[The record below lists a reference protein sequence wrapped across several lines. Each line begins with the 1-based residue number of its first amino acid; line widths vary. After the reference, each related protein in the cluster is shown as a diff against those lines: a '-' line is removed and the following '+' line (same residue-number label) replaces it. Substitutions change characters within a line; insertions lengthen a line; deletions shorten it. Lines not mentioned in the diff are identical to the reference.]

1 MPWPLQAQAT
11 RGRTSKVAGR
21 TRRKRQSEPSPW
33 YTAGVRSYFV
43 DSMIESRRCRDKSQG
58 SVTRSEGQTGGR
70 WAPKIPEAEPVMEKG
85 NCLGLPTGV
94 QNVMSGGRE
103 SGSESGQSEPVA
115 RGLSDLQLPR
125 IPVDKRPGY
134 MSCKLPR
141 APPRAS
147 SPGGPFSAF
156 LGSQRLQRG
165 VPLWPGGHNHP
176 GSPHA
181 TLLQGRKVWGVGAQE
196 GSDPLPER
204 GDV

>member
-1 MPWPLQAQAT
+1 MGVQALCPGLSRHRQQ
-11 RGRTSKVAGR
+11 GTSKVAGR
-21 TRRKRQSEPSPW
+21 TRKKRESEPSPW

-58 SVTRSEGQTGGR
+58 LVTRSEGQTGGR

-94 QNVMSGGRE
+94 QNVMSGRRE

-134 MSCKLPR
+134 MSCKL
-141 APPRAS
+141 AGALPRAS
-147 SPGGPFSAF
+147 SPGGSFPAF
-156 LGSQRLQRG
+156 LGSQTSERCPTVARRAQS
-165 VPLWPGGHNHP
+165 PGEFTRDTAAG
-176 GSPHA
+176 
-181 TLLQGRKVWGVGAQE
+181 TEGVGSR
-196 GSDPLPER
+196 GSGGL
-204 GDV
+204 